1 MARSATRQGRSLTAA
16 STTARLVVV
25 GMTTSRGAR
34 LWCTKDRA
42 ISLYAVGHKGPDHD
56 AVMRI
61 GSKLRSGGAILCH
74 GMGALGRLGTPPPPT
89 VLRDP
94 SPGGEQGPTP
104 PRVPCSPPPPH

>member
-42 ISLYAVGHKGPDHD
+42 TSLYAVGHKGPDHD

-61 GSKLRSGGAILCH
+61 GSKLRSGGPILCN
-74 GMGALGRLGTPPPPT
+74 GMEAMGRLGTPPPRT
-89 VLRDP
+89 VIGDP
-94 SPGGEQGPTP
+94 SQVCKRGPKP
-104 PRVPCSPPPPH
+104 PDVP